1 MQHSEAT
8 RSLNQ
13 YRLINVKYCNI
24 HTVCNQQLHLRKGR
38 CSAGV
43 KNGLQLVVNIEQYQY
58 TKGPNNAVGLKFRL
72 HNQGVIPVVQ
82 DIGDNVP
89 AGMHTF
95 VAVSVSKVSTISLTF
110 NCGPG
115 TRLGSGNQWAKH
127 KRYTFYLLFMSEMC
141 DNLLRNCTER
151 IN

>member
-1 MQHSEAT
+1 M
-8 RSLNQ
+8 
-13 YRLINVKYCNI
+13 
-24 HTVCNQQLHLRKGR
+24 
-38 CSAGV
+38 
-43 KNGLQLVVNIEQYQY
+43 VNIEEYQH

-72 HNQGVIPVVQ
+72 HNQGVIPMVQ

-127 KRYTFYLLFMSEMC
+127 KRYTFCLLFLSEMC
-141 DNLLRNCTER
+141 DNLL
-151 IN
+151 